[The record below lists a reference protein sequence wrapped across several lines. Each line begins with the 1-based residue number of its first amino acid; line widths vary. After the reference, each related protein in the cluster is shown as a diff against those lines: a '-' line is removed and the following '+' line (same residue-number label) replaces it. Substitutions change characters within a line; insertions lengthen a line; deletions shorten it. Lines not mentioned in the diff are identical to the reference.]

1 MRDQQIR
8 GRDFGIQ
15 FGHIEEF
22 FRQGFRAFD
31 EIALTILEQGNHW
44 IVLFQNP
51 VLHAVGIFDLCD
63 HGFDIFDH
71 HAFGCIQAG
80 IGKNRFIRVDV
91 QNV

>member
-31 EIALTILEQGNHW
+31 EIALAILDQGSHL

-51 VLHAVGIFDLCD
+51 VLHAV
-63 HGFDIFDH
+63 
-71 HAFGCIQAG
+71 
-80 IGKNRFIRVDV
+80 
-91 QNV
+91 